1 MSLSLSCP
9 CGARFEVEESYAG
22 ETINCP
28 DCDRP
33 VRVPNLERGPLRT
46 SGLALAS
53 IILAL
58 VGAFTIVG
66 TLAAIALGG
75 VALATIVRN
84 PDRVTGKGYAVFGI
98 VLGILFT
105 GVSLFAYASGNLLG
119 LDRLVPRVFKKERA
133 H

>member
-33 VRVPNLERGPLRT
+33 LRVPELEQGPLRT
-46 SGLALAS
+46 SGFALAS

-66 TLAAIALGG
+66 TLAAIVLGG
-75 VALATIVRN
+75 IGLGNIARN
-84 PDRVTGKGYAVFGI
+84 PGRVTGKGYAVFGI
-98 VLGILFT
+98 VLGVLFT
-105 GVSLFAYASGNLLG
+105 GLSLFAYTTGNLLG
-119 LDRLVPRVFKKERA
+119 LDKLVPRAFKGEA